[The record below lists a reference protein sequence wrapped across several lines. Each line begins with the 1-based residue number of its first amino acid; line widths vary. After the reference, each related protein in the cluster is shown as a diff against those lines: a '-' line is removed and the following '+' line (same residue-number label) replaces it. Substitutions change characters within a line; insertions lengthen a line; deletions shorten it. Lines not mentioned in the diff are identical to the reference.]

1 MKLYWSPNSPYARK
15 VVVVT
20 KELRI
25 DDRVK
30 LIETF
35 AMPTKENPELST
47 LNPLTRIPTLQLNTG
62 EVLFDSNLICEYL
75 DEFSDGGL
83 LPMLGPARR
92 QVLKLELLGLDIMDR
107 AVVCRQE
114 TLRPE
119 SYRWSGWVD
128 AQFDRIGKVLDVLD
142 ANAPALDPDLG
153 SITIGCALE
162 YLDFRFGDRP
172 WRSQRPRLTAWQEL
186 FALRPSMTSTK
197 HPQ

>member
-1 MKLYWSPNSPYARK
+1 MKLYWSSNSPYARK

-30 LIETF
+30 LIETS
-35 AMPTKENPELST
+35 AMPTKENPELSA
-47 LNPLTRIPTLQLNTG
+47 LNPVTRIPTLQLNTG
-62 EVLFDSNLICEYL
+62 EVLFDSSLICEYL

-92 QVLKLELLGLDIMDR
+92 QVLKLELFGLDIMDR

-153 SITIGCALE
+153 SITVGCALE

-172 WRSQRPRLTAWQEL
+172 WRSRRPRLTAWQEQVV
-186 FALRPSMTSTK
+186 LRPSMTSTK

>member
-30 LIETF
+30 LIETS
-35 AMPTKENPELST
+35 AMPTKENPELSA
-47 LNPLTRIPTLQLNTG
+47 LNPVTRIPTLQLNTG
-62 EVLFDSNLICEYL
+62 EVLFDSSLICEYL

-92 QVLKLELLGLDIMDR
+92 QVLKLELFGLDIMDR

-153 SITIGCALE
+153 SITVGCALE

-172 WRSQRPRLTAWQEL
+172 WRSRRPRLTAWQEQ

>member
-30 LIETF
+30 LIETS
-35 AMPTKENPELST
+35 AMPTKENPELSA
-47 LNPLTRIPTLQLNTG
+47 LNPVTRIPTLQLNTG
-62 EVLFDSNLICEYL
+62 EVLFDSSSICEYL

-92 QVLKLELLGLDIMDR
+92 QVLKLELFGLDIMDR

-153 SITIGCALE
+153 SITVGCALE

-172 WRSQRPRLTAWQEL
+172 WRSQRPHLTAWHEQ
-186 FALRPSMTSTK
+186 FALRPSIASTK

>member
-15 VVVVT
+15 VVVVA

-30 LIETF
+30 LIETS
-35 AMPTKENPELST
+35 AVPTKENSELSA

-62 EVLFDSNLICEYL
+62 ETLFDSSLICEYL
-75 DEFSDGGL
+75 DEFADGGL
-83 LPMLGPARR
+83 LPALGPARR
-92 QVLKLELLGLDIMDR
+92 QVFKLELFGLDIMDR

-119 SYRWSGWVD
+119 GYRWSGWVD
-128 AQFDRIGKVLDVLD
+128 AQFDRIGKILDVLD
-142 ANAPALDPDLG
+142 ANVPALDPDLG
-153 SITIGCALE
+153 TITVGCALE

-172 WRSQRPRLTAWQEL
+172 WRSPRPHLTAWQQQL
-186 FALRPSMTSTK
+186 ALRPSIASTR

>member
-30 LIETF
+30 IIETS
-35 AMPTKENPELST
+35 AMPTKENPELSA

-62 EVLFDSNLICEYL
+62 EVLLDSGLICEYL
-75 DEFSDGGL
+75 DEFTDGGL

-92 QVLKLELLGLDIMDR
+92 QVLKLELFGLDIMDR

-119 SYRWSGWVD
+119 GYRWRGWVD

-142 ANAPALDPDLG
+142 ANAPALEPDLG
-153 SITIGCALE
+153 TITVGCALE

-172 WRSQRPRLTAWQEL
+172 WRSHRPRLSAWQEQ
-186 FALRPSMTSTK
+186 FALRASMASTK
-197 HPQ
+197 HPR

>member
-30 LIETF
+30 LIETS
-35 AMPTKENPELST
+35 AMPTKENPELSA
-47 LNPLTRIPTLQLNTG
+47 LNPVTRIPTLQLNTG
-62 EVLFDSNLICEYL
+62 KVLFDSSLICEYL

-92 QVLKLELLGLDIMDR
+92 QVLKLELFGLDIMDR

-114 TLRPE
+114 ILRPE

-128 AQFDRIGKVLDVLD
+128 AQFDRIGKILDVLD

-153 SITIGCALE
+153 SITVGCALE

-172 WRSQRPRLTAWQEL
+172 WRSQRARLTAWQEQ
-186 FALRPSMTSTK
+186 FALWPSMTSTK
-197 HPQ
+197 HPH

>member
-25 DDRVK
+25 DNRVK
-30 LIETF
+30 LIETS
-35 AMPTKENPELST
+35 AMPTKENPELSA
-47 LNPLTRIPTLQLNTG
+47 LNPVTRIPTLQLNTG
-62 EVLFDSNLICEYL
+62 EVLFDSSSICEYL

-92 QVLKLELLGLDIMDR
+92 QVLKLELFGLDIMDR

-128 AQFDRIGKVLDVLD
+128 AQFDRIG
-142 ANAPALDPDLG
+142 
-153 SITIGCALE
+153 
-162 YLDFRFGDRP
+162 
-172 WRSQRPRLTAWQEL
+172 
-186 FALRPSMTSTK
+186 
-197 HPQ
+197 